1 MKFSAVVQSVG
12 ERRENAFVLY
22 EKKKNNKLCAK
33 RDSSSLDSPY
43 F

>member
-22 EKKKNNKLCAK
+22 EKKNNKLCAK
-33 RDSSSLDSPY
+33 RDSSSLDIPY